1 MAFLSFHI
9 AWLSGKYVETSA
21 GLVWIKKN
29 NPSLWKD
36 TLAFEN
42 PRRASLEVE
51 WPTLFSWTS
60 RRRGDIKER
69 GCLLIPYLCSEEFF
83 FLPKGKAESG
93 PGEGSILSCGVCV
106 CVCFLAY
113 RASCLTPH
121 VPASQHWGHFW
132 GTFKGTGSHTGLL
145 LLRGQQGF
153 LTSTSWHAHTLQK
166 NMLLTCHTHFRA
178 IPVQVLAY
186 PPVTDYLGISYCH
199 VRKLGLWITLVMQA
213 NLSSLL
219 FFCVCVLY
227 WNPTFPSG
235 KSKPK
240 SHSFSQE

>member
-113 RASCLTPH
+113 TASCLTPH
-121 VPASQHWGHFW
+121 VPVSQHWGHFW

-153 LTSTSWHAHTLQK
+153 LTFTSGHAHTLQK
-166 NMLLTCHTHFRA
+166 NPPHTL
-178 IPVQVLAY
+178 QSY
-186 PPVTDYLGISYCH
+186 PCTGIGISPSH
-199 VRKLGLWITLVMQA
+199 WLPGNQL
-213 NLSSLL
+213 LSCQETGAVDNISHASKSFISP